1 MVLNQEVANSG
12 RRCLR
17 IAGAV
22 ALLGLAAGCQTSGG
36 KVEADEAPTPVAQS
50 RGEAPDTPRT
60 AIDYA
65 LEREASGAAVTTVPG
80 DATANLAGVAVNSSA
95 PLTYTVKRGDTLW
108 GISAMYLRDP
118 WLWPE
123 IWHVNPSV
131 TNPHL
136 IFPGDQLTLA
146 TGANGEPQ
154 LRLVRGDAVR
164 VTPMVRSKSLDGPIA
179 NIPYEAIQAF
189 LGRPGLLS
197 RDDVRNAPYVV
208 GMRDRHV
215 AAGTDMQ
222 VYVKGLDRAA
232 AGRYSI
238 IHAGEELT
246 DPDTGAH
253 VGFMGLYSA
262 TARIE
267 PTGSEL
273 SRAYLLDSARETL
286 RGDLVFQEDL
296 DSVAEDIVPRAPPAD
311 IDGQIIGIVNG
322 IYLVGQYQV
331 IAINR
336 GERHGLGVGS
346 VLAIDQRG
354 ERVSDPGCD
363 RKRTSAC
370 FNRTVRLPD
379 ERAGT
384 LLVFKTYDRMS
395 YGLVVTATAE
405 MRVGDR
411 VRAP

>member
-1 MVLNQEVANSG
+1 VS
-12 RRCLR
+12 
-17 IAGAV
+17 
-22 ALLGLAAGCQTSGG
+22 LLGLAAGCQTSGHSA
-36 KVEADEAPTPVAQS
+36 KADEAPAPVVQAH
-50 RGEAPDTPRT
+50 GEAPAVHETS
-60 AIDYA
+60 IDYA
-65 LEREASGAAVTTVPG
+65 LAREASGASSTAVPG
-80 DATANLAGVAVNSSA
+80 DETANLTGVAVNASA
-95 PLTYTVKRGDTLW
+95 PMSYTVKRGDTLW

-123 IWHVNPSV
+123 IWHVNPSI

-154 LRLVRGDAVR
+154 LRLVRGAAVR
-164 VTPMVRSKSLDGPIA
+164 VTPMVRSTSLDGPIA

-208 GMRDRHV
+208 GMRDRHI

-238 IHAGEELT
+238 IHAGQELK
-246 DPDTGAH
+246 DPDSGAH
-253 VGFMGLYSA
+253 LGFMGLYSA

-286 RGDLVFQEDL
+286 RGDLVFEEDL
-296 DSVAEDIVPRAPPAD
+296 GRAAEDIVLRAPPAD
-311 IDGQIIGIVNG
+311 LKGQVIGIVDG
-322 IYLVGQYQV
+322 IYLVGQYRV
-331 IAINR
+331 VAINR

-354 ERVSDPGCD
+354 ELVSDPECD

-370 FNRTVRLPD
+370 FNSTVRLPD

-395 YGLVVTATAE
+395 YGLVVTATAD